1 MRRIHVIVAFVVTMA
16 VVVAAVMLLW
26 GDLIGA
32 AGVAGQTS
40 GKTYTIR
47 SMKGSYLPPEG
58 WKVGDPPVID
68 DKYYNPARLSIRV
81 GDTVVYVNE
90 DEVPHTFTANEVP
103 SGASK
108 FDSGLINPGDSYRY
122 TFRVPGTYRYFCML
136 HPHKGGI
143 IEVSP

>member
-1 MRRIHVIVAFVVTMA
+1 MRPVYVAVAFVVAIA
-16 VVVAAVMLLW
+16 VVAVAVMLLW
-26 GDLIGA
+26 GQLIGA
-32 AGVAGQTS
+32 TVVAGQTS

-68 DKYYNPARLSIRV
+68 DKYYNPARLSISV

-90 DEVPHTFTANEVP
+90 DEVPHTFTASMVP

-108 FDSGLINPGDSYRY
+108 FDSGPVNPGDSYRY
-122 TFRVPGTYRYFCML
+122 TFRVSGTYTYYCML